1 MYSASTI
8 DNPISDNILQVFD
21 QNGKFIKEFG
31 TFGNGEG
38 EFDCL
43 AGIAVNRIG
52 QYIIADRY
60 NHRVQVR
67 KKQNSHLNKHRSTS
81 WAPWPSS
88 LSLTLGEKK
97 KYNARNF
104 FK

>member
-1 MYSASTI
+1 M
-8 DNPISDNILQVFD
+8 
-21 QNGKFIKEFG
+21 KEFG
-31 TFGNGEG
+31 SFGNGEG

-67 KKQNSHLNKHRSTS
+67 HDFFYYRHFALST
-81 WAPWPSS
+81 
-88 LSLTLGEKK
+88 TQ
-97 KYNARNF
+97 
-104 FK
+104 